1 MALVGIS
8 SVTSLIIGLVLYYF
22 AQDRLVHAENTLLK
36 QRSQTANAGAQ
47 DFLEG
52 LRDPEDKTLPPPP
65 DYAEELVQAVAD
77 PTGLEVLYAGPDL
90 EPLAARDG
98 LGNPIDPSKAYLGLD
113 EQELEETAVS
123 PRGEGRLVWSEGRS
137 GYVALWPLTASDG
150 TVKGVLIYDV
160 PRDELGETLAYLRY
174 GILGA
179 ILTSI
184 LLAGAASLL
193 LTRQVTRPLSETR
206 DAAIR
211 VASGDYAATVPVK
224 SRDELGEVAR
234 TFNYMA
240 EEIEHY
246 VGEIQEQ
253 KSRLEAVLQASPEAV
268 VATDTDERVT
278 MVNPAAARMLGIMA
292 ADRGR
297 TLEEINTP
305 GGVLKC
311 VREASANGVAVRE
324 VELGEKAYW
333 AYAAQMDRGEGT
345 AQGGNAGI
353 ILAVRDI
360 TEHRSLEKA
369 KTAFVSDFS
378 HELRTPLTTIQSA
391 VGLLERARDRLDPL
405 EHRALELADQE
416 LGRIRGMVEEL
427 MTLAQ
432 MDSWQYQLE
441 VGPANLSTVVQT
453 AIESVGAK
461 AERFDIGI
469 YFADAGEHRCA
480 CDVQKLYQVFLNLLD
495 NAIKYS
501 DPGARVDIEIDED
514 VSSLTVRIKDT
525 GLGIPEE
532 DLGQLF
538 DRFYRVDKDRSR
550 ASGGSGLGLAISKQI
565 VEMHGGD
572 ISVESEVGV
581 GSIFEVHLPKAFLS
595 RSVSKAL

>member
-1 MALVGIS
+1 
-8 SVTSLIIGLVLYYF
+8 
-22 AQDRLVHAENTLLK
+22 
-36 QRSQTANAGAQ
+36 
-47 DFLEG
+47 
-52 LRDPEDKTLPPPP
+52 
-65 DYAEELVQAVAD
+65 
-77 PTGLEVLYAGPDL
+77 
-90 EPLAARDG
+90 
-98 LGNPIDPSKAYLGLD
+98 
-113 EQELEETAVS
+113 
-123 PRGEGRLVWSEGRS
+123 
-137 GYVALWPLTASDG
+137 
-150 TVKGVLIYDV
+150 
-160 PRDELGETLAYLRY
+160 
-174 GILGA
+174 
-179 ILTSI
+179 
-184 LLAGAASLL
+184 
-193 LTRQVTRPLSETR
+193 
-206 DAAIR
+206 
-211 VASGDYAATVPVK
+211 
-224 SRDELGEVAR
+224 
-234 TFNYMA
+234 
-240 EEIEHY
+240 
-246 VGEIQEQ
+246 
-253 KSRLEAVLQASPEAV
+253 
-268 VATDTDERVT
+268 
-278 MVNPAAARMLGIMA
+278 
-292 ADRGR
+292 
-297 TLEEINTP
+297 
-305 GGVLKC
+305 
-311 VREASANGVAVRE
+311 
-324 VELGEKAYW
+324 
-333 AYAAQMDRGEGT
+333 
-345 AQGGNAGI
+345 
-353 ILAVRDI
+353 
-360 TEHRSLEKA
+360 
-369 KTAFVSDFS
+369 
-378 HELRTPLTTIQSA
+378 
-391 VGLLERARDRLDPL
+391 
-405 EHRALELADQE
+405 
-416 LGRIRGMVEEL
+416 MVEEL